1 MRRDR
6 KIGATREGKVPFV
19 HLGILA
25 VFVFASLFAFSAL
38 TRIHKN
44 QTGSGG
50 RWNAGTST
58 SEPSAQ
64 GNFSATQK
72 GSLTGQRLFPYS
84 VIPGGVESNQEL
96 RNAIANDPV
105 VAAHYAGFD
114 VAKARIVR
122 LDHDHAVYVS
132 YRLGNRVLW
141 TKRKLNIPEGETMI
155 TDGEHMARTRCGN
168 RLSDNPEAPV
178 SPEEPTAEALET
190 PQDTQLLAV
199 YSPPAELP
207 LTPPPATGTN
217 PVEDQPIFIPPMFWF
232 PAGGPSTPGVP
243 FDPPPPPRAGG
254 PSGPG
259 VPLDPP
265 PPPVATPEPG
275 TLLLLSTGLSA
286 VWLARKRRS
295 D

>member
-1 MRRDR
+1 MTAR
-6 KIGATREGKVPFV
+6 KIGAHREGKVRV
-19 HLGILA
+19 VYLAILA
-25 VFVFASLFAFSAL
+25 VFLFASLFAFSAL
-38 TRIHKN
+38 TRIHKD
-44 QTGSGG
+44 QTVSGG

-64 GNFSATQK
+64 GSFSAAQK
-72 GSLTGQRLFPYS
+72 GPLTGRHLFPYS
-84 VIPGGVESNQEL
+84 VIPGGVQSDQEL
-96 RNAIANDPV
+96 RNAVASDPV

-168 RLSDNPEAPV
+168 RLSDSREAPV

-190 PQDTQLLAV
+190 PLDTQLLEA
-199 YSPPAELP
+199 YSPPSELP
-207 LTPPPATGTN
+207 LTPPPTTDTN
-217 PVEDQPIFIPPMFWF
+217 PVEDQPIFIPPIFWF

-243 FDPPPPPRAGG
+243 VDT
-254 PSGPG
+254 
-259 VPLDPP
+259 P

-275 TLLLLSTGLSA
+275 TLLLLSTGLFA
-286 VWLARKRRS
+286 VWLARKRRR